1 MTVKKFLG
9 IVLCGI
15 ILIFGVAGVA
25 NALDIVFEDA
35 EDGDTLGWI
44 VYDNTPAGAMI
55 SNVFDTG
62 RGSNVIDLSGNGLS
76 NGYVL
81 GSEYLYGI
89 GWHHTEG
96 FQFEWSMKYSEDFQV
111 FFEVDTTVGVRFIYY
126 SPVDYDGFN
135 YEGILYPHHGLGLDA
150 KDGQWHSFSRNLQ
163 DDLAEVQPGVSILEV
178 NGFLIRGSGRVDDI
192 KDPLGIP
199 DASAV
204 FLLGSASLIGFAG
217 FRRRFKKS

>member
-96 FQFEWSMKYSEDFQV
+96 FQFEWSMKYSEDF
-111 FFEVDTTVGVRFIYY
+111 
-126 SPVDYDGFN
+126 
-135 YEGILYPHHGLGLDA
+135 
-150 KDGQWHSFSRNLQ
+150 
-163 DDLAEVQPGVSILEV
+163 AEVQPGVSILEV